1 MCTKSRAIALGCKV
15 SGSYTDNQLVKYSD
29 LSPNDIIVSFYLYTR
44 LYYAEARGSYTCN
57 GSTYNVSVDTN
68 NINYLK
74 SFNKIDS
81 FRLGLLFSAS
91 YKESQFATLKVANV
105 EVKNTSGYSYNIVV
119 TEGSGGE
126 IL

>member
-1 MCTKSRAIALGCKV
+1 MCTKARAVALGCKV
-15 SGSYTDNQLVKYSD
+15 GGSYSDNQLVKYSD
-29 LSPNDIIVSFYLYTR
+29 LSPNKVIVSFYIDTR

-68 NINYLK
+68 NINYSK

-81 FRLGLLFSAS
+81 FELGLIFSAS
-91 YKESQFATLKVANV
+91 YKESQFATLKVANA
-105 EVKNTSGYSYNIVV
+105 EVKNTSGYSYKIVV
-119 TEGSGGE
+119 TEISSGG